1 MMHDRCVRQRLDG
14 CHAHE
19 RLKLEVARGRF
30 VAMRVEKSPEQR
42 IGFIPHVRLHG
53 AYHRGN
59 AGAEGLQT
67 SSAVEK

>member
-1 MMHDRCVRQRLDG
+1 
-14 CHAHE
+14 
-19 RLKLEVARGRF
+19 
-30 VAMRVEKSPEQR
+30 
-42 IGFIPHVRLHG
+42 VRLHG